1 MLNFLKSLFGG
12 GADAL
17 LDHDLA
23 TRILDNLK
31 REPSDQLRE
40 MLNPRSADKWSQE
53 ALHAAR
59 LLLDQRAKKL
69 APEPVYR
76 TVPRTEH
83 EQAAREREAVAPRF
97 DRRLLTLDVGSRVY
111 CHWRGQSGTII
122 RWHDE
127 KEEFYVRYD
136 NGEGAWADLSM
147 LEQPH

>member
-1 MLNFLKSLFGG
+1 MKVDFLADLGRSGRTFGGACCSGTGGAMGMLNFLKSLFGG

-59 LLLDQRAKKL
+59 LLLDQRAKNL

-76 TVPRTEH
+76 TVPRTE
-83 EQAAREREAVAPRF
+83 
-97 DRRLLTLDVGSRVY
+97 
-111 CHWRGQSGTII
+111 
-122 RWHDE
+122 
-127 KEEFYVRYD
+127 
-136 NGEGAWADLSM
+136 
-147 LEQPH
+147 